1 MTDDSTILV
10 VTETVHTIGVTASG
24 PQGAAGSPGAQG
36 PAGATGP
43 AGSTGPK
50 GDAGPT
56 GEQGPAGPTGP
67 AGATGA
73 AGADGAQGPQGEPG
87 AAGATGPQ
95 GEQGPAGDPGTPGA
109 PGAKGDTG
117 DAGPAGPTGPQG
129 VKGDTGA
136 AGATGPQGPIGLT
149 GPTGATGATGPQGP
163 AGATGATGA
172 TGPQGPTGT
181 SAFQYLDQ
189 LCAQAVGAVA
199 ATMDPTNGAGTPG
212 ITMGRPYF
220 CLVHIAANTTISAM
234 DIDIIAAASGNLCTA
249 AYLGIYTA
257 THGLAGGDTLLAQS
271 ADFHAAVNAATAG
284 ALTKLTFTPN
294 TPIGPYPVNTPVF
307 LSVLMVSTGSVTVVG
322 GRQYGSNQSA
332 PSGSGRLFTNLDGSQ
347 KTTLPGTTP
356 ALTQTATYS
365 LPYLGA
371 YN

>member
-43 AGSTGPK
+43 TGAAGPK
-50 GDAGPT
+50 GDPGD
-56 GEQGPAGPTGP
+56 QGPAGPTGP

-73 AGADGAQGPQGEPG
+73 KGDTGDTGPQGIKGDTGATGPQGPIGLTGPTGATGAQG
-87 AAGATGPQ
+87 AAGATGV
-95 GEQGPAGDPGTPGA
+95 QGPIGL
-109 PGAKGDTG
+109 
-117 DAGPAGPTGPQG
+117 TGP
-129 VKGDTGA
+129 
-136 AGATGPQGPIGLT
+136 AGATGAQGPIGLT

-163 AGATGATGA
+163 AGATGTTGA
-172 TGPQGPTGT
+172 TGPQGPAGT

-234 DIDIIAAASGNLCTA
+234 DIDIIAAAAGNLCTA

-284 ALTKLTFTPN
+284 ALTKVTFTPN
-294 TPIGPYPVNTPVF
+294 TPIGPYAVNTPVF

-332 PSGSGRLFTNLDGSQ
+332 PSGIGRLFTNLDGSQ